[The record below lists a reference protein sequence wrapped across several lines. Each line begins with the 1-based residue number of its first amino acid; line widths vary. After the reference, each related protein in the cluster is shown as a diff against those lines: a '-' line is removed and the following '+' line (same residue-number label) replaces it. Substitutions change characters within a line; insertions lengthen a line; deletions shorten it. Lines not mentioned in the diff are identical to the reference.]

1 MDVKLPGILYKA
13 VLLFE
18 TPEVQLV
25 IKGGRFSIA
34 YVMICASV
42 HSKWHGKSAVF
53 LAEGVNL
60 KSQNRGQI

>member
-42 HSKWHGKSAVF
+42 HSK
-53 LAEGVNL
+53 
-60 KSQNRGQI
+60 